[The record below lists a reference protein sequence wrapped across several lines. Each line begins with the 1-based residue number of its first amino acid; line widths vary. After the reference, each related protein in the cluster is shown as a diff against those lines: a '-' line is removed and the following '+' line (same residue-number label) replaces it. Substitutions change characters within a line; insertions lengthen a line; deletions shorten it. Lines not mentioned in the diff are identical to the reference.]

1 MSTRINTNINALNAL
16 KSLSDVNNKLSVSQL
31 RLATGKRI
39 NTAGDDA
46 AGYSIAKKFNARA
59 EGLGQALN
67 NIGSAKNLLAV
78 AEGNLNNIVDI
89 LTQMKTKATQAAD
102 DSLGTSERD
111 AIKAELQKLNT
122 QIDLE
127 VEQSTWNGNTIF
139 KKGTNSTFN
148 FQIGA
153 GASATNDTLVFNLLS
168 SSNVSFTSGSSSYK
182 SAGLNVTVGSTSVS
196 SSAYAQGLMSKID
209 SAIADVSEALSYVG
223 SVTNRLTYQETSLTV
238 AKTNTEAARSRIED
252 ADMAYEQLQAT
263 KLQILQ
269 QTASA
274 MLSQANTG
282 PQSIL
287 TLFR

>member
-127 VEQSTWNGNTIF
+127 VEQSTWNSNTIF
-139 KKGTNSTFN
+139 KKGTNATFN

-168 SSNVSFTSGSSSYK
+168 SSNVSFTAGSTSYK

-287 TLFR
+287 TLFK